1 MEAEDEATDA
11 LRLLFFEEDSAKAS
25 HVFKMW
31 EDLGLVSSSGLMDEA
46 NEKAGGGG
54 GQGKSRSK
62 APYGPNHHEALSK
75 ERS

>member
-54 GQGKSRSK
+54 GPGQIAVQG
-62 APYGPNHHEALSK
+62 PLWP
-75 ERS
+75 